1 MQLTKDENIDFGKK
15 RCVDE
20 KCILKCFVKECCL
33 GIFLSFFAIRYI
45 HVPDNLKQTLTVIPF
60 FVIDEVPEECGSENI
75 NNYAPKY
82 GKK

>member
-1 MQLTKDENIDFGKK
+1 M
-15 RCVDE
+15 
-20 KCILKCFVKECCL
+20 
-33 GIFLSFFAIRYI
+33 SFFAIRYI

-75 NNYAPKY
+75 SNYAPKY